1 MLNIYNSLTRQKEKF
16 IPNTPNEVKLYVC
29 GMTVYDYCHIGH
41 ARSLVAF
48 DMINRYLR
56 YKGFKVTFVRNI
68 TDIDD
73 KIIDRANERNITI
86 NELTDEFILAMNE
99 DCAALNIMK
108 PDHEPRATQHIEG
121 MLVMIQGLMDKEL
134 AYQADNG
141 DIYYRVRKFPDYG
154 KLSNQNIDDLRAG
167 ERVEVDDNKED
178 PLDFALWKHAKE
190 DEPFWESPFGNGR
203 PGWHIECSVMSETTL
218 GVPFDIH
225 GGGMDLKFPHHE
237 CEIAQSEGYHDKTMA
252 NYWMHNGFINVD
264 DEKMSKSL
272 GNFFTIREILA
283 IFPAEVLRF
292 FILTSQYRTHIN
304 YSAET
309 IGQAQNGLKRL
320 YTALNQAGGNTPN
333 NDEVKALFHQ
343 AKADENSF
351 IKRFEEAMDDDFNTP
366 QAISVLYEIATE
378 LNTTKEPLLFAL
390 LKKLGNVLGLLEAN
404 AIQFLQ
410 GEADE
415 DLTLEVNRLIEERDQ
430 ARLNKD
436 WALSDQIRDKLS
448 AKGIILEDTDG
459 KTTWR
464 KE

>member
-1 MLNIYNSLTRQKEKF
+1 MLYIYNSLTRQKEKF
-16 IPNTPNEVKLYVC
+16 IPNTTNEVNLYVC

-86 NELTDEFILAMNE
+86 NELTDEFITAMDE

-121 MLVMIQGLMDKEL
+121 MLVMIKGLMDKGF

-154 KLSNQNIDDLRAG
+154 KLSNQNIDELRAG
-167 ERVEVDDNKED
+167 ERVEVDDYKED
-178 PLDFALWKHAKE
+178 PLDFVLWKHAK
-190 DEPFWESPFGNGR
+190 DNEPFWESPFGNGR
-203 PGWHIECSVMSETTL
+203 PGWHIECSVMSESML

-252 NYWMHNGFINVD
+252 NYWLHNGFINVD

-320 YTALNQAGGNTPN
+320 YTALSQTKDTILNEG
-333 NDEVKALFHQ
+333 EVNVLFQQ
-343 AKADENSF
+343 AKADKNSF
-351 IKRFEEAMDDDFNTP
+351 IQRFEEAMDDDFNTP

-378 LNTTKEPLLFAL
+378 LNTTKDPLLFAL

-410 GEADE
+410 GETDE
-415 DLTLEVNRLIEERDQ
+415 DLAREVNQLIEERNQ
-430 ARLNKD
+430 ARLAKN
-436 WALSDQIRDKLS
+436 WALSDEIRNKLS
-448 AKGIILEDTDG
+448 AKGIILEDKDG

-464 KE
+464 KK